1 MVCVMDGELVDRIAR
16 GDEPA
21 FLVVYEQHGAAIYRV
36 AYRLLGD
43 ASLAEDIRHECFMT
57 LVRQPGRFD
66 PTRASLRTFL
76 LAITRNLSLAARR
89 RWLRDEDARGL
100 EEAMPDTGRP
110 DPLRRLLRDE
120 ARDRV
125 RAAVG
130 RLSVLQRETLVLV
143 DYEDLSLAEAAAVVG
158 ADIGTI
164 KARLHRAR
172 SALRRDL
179 TRDSCWTPTSVRRS
193 RV

>member
-1 MVCVMDGELVDRIAR
+1 MERIAQ
-16 GDEPA
+16 GDDPA
-21 FLVVYEQHGAAIYRV
+21 FLVVYEQHGNAIYRV

-43 ASLAEDIRHECFMT
+43 GSLAEDIRHECFMT
-57 LVRQPGRFD
+57 LLRQPGRFD

-76 LAITRNLSLAARR
+76 LAITRNLALAARR
-89 RWLRDEDARGL
+89 RGLRDEDARGL
-100 EEAMPDTGRP
+100 EEEMPDTGRP

-125 RAAVG
+125 RAAVA
-130 RLSVLQRETLVLV
+130 RLSVLQREALVLV

-179 TRDSCWTPTSVRRS
+179 MRDSWWTSTNIRRS